1 MNAFSELTDLITLIT
16 IIVVPMVVWFVGI
29 PIGQSVADY
38 IRRRTERE
46 TATGQRALHEII
58 ERLAAIEAGV
68 AATAVEVERLGE
80 MHRALQRGAPL
91 VPPQQS
97 RAITPVRHI
106 TPH

>member
-29 PIGQSVADY
+29 PIGQAVADH
-38 IRRRTERE
+38 IRRRAERE
-46 TATGQRALHEII
+46 TTTDQRALQEII

-80 MHRALQRGAPL
+80 MHRALQRGVPL
-91 VPPQQS
+91 APPQAA
-97 RAITPVRHI
+97 RVNTPVRQI